1 MWLKFL
7 RIALKAGR
15 RMFTIHTK
23 PKENHGKQIEISS
36 GSWLSWNAAGG
47 KLQLKVL
54 RKLKENLLGKVIGNL

>member
-1 MWLKFL
+1 
-7 RIALKAGR
+7 
-15 RMFTIHTK
+15 MFTIHTK
-23 PKENHGKQIEISS
+23 PKENHGKRIEISP